1 MTNQE
6 LQQAIDK
13 TREWLNPQLTTTQ
26 TPSLKA
32 KEDAIAYLAELQK
45 IQVTRAAMASAP
57 TLTPLQPS
65 TRLYQMPADSDYMAA
80 MGPCGK

>member
-1 MTNQE
+1 MTNAE

-32 KEDAIAYLAELQK
+32 KEDAVAYLSELQK
-45 IQVTRAAMASAP
+45 IQVTRAAMAMAP
-57 TLTPLQPS
+57 TLTQRPGGITYP
-65 TRLYQMPADSDYMAA
+65 TDKDYMAA